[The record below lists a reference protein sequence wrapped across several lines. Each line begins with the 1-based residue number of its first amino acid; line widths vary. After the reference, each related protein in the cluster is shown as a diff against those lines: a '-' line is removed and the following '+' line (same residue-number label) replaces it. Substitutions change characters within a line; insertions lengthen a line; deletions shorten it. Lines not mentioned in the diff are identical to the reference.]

1 MRKKIVNN
9 TAIFGYVYQLG
20 TTERNRLQVKTVKNP
35 NSPNF
40 GKEFIQG
47 ELDIAVDE
55 DGLNVIPINFTY
67 VTRYRKDGKTENR
80 TYSVLKSLIE
90 NESEKSWISAGK
102 ENAAKVKVTASL
114 DVNDFYSM
122 RTNELVSVLQIRG
135 SFVDNVS
142 TLPAE
147 DDRNKFEAD
156 ILFNRA
162 TRIEAD
168 EEKGIERDYLE
179 LGGAVFNFKGE
190 LLPEKFYVRVE
201 SGIDYFEDLDISSSN
216 PQFLSCIG
224 HVNCMTVRRELHS
237 ENVWGEAKVDVFENK
252 SKTLDIT
259 GIQKV
264 YEFDDEENGITAEEL
279 KAKMQD
285 RQIKLAAV
293 KKNSEDYQASKEKN
307 SVSSNKIMPKDD
319 SEEDYDF

>member
-1 MRKKIVNN
+1 MRKKIANN
-9 TAIFGYVYQLG
+9 TVIFGYVYQLG
-20 TTERNRLQVKTVKNP
+20 TTDRNRLQVKTVKNP

-114 DVNDFYSM
+114 DVNDFYSV